1 MSNTHK
7 PNTVFWIIGILALLW
22 NIMGVLAYLA
32 QAYMSEEA
40 LNLLTQSE
48 QDFYNNVPAWV
59 TAAFATAVFT
69 GFLGSIALLMRKK
82 LSIALFTISLICV
95 LAQQVY
101 HFFIQDY
108 ITINGTDIIG
118 PIVIIVISFFLMWYS
133 KAKNTSGMLS

>member
-7 PNTVFWIIGILALLW
+7 PNAVFWIIGILALLW
-22 NIMGVLAYLA
+22 NIMGVMAYLA

-40 LNLLTQSE
+40 LALLPQAE
-48 QDFYNNVPAWV
+48 QDFHNNVPAWV

-69 GFLGSIALLMRKK
+69 GFLGAIALLMRKK
-82 LSIALFTISLICV
+82 LSIALFTISLLCV

-108 ITINGTDIIG
+108 LSLSGTVIVG
-118 PIVIIVISFFLMWYS
+118 PIAIIIISFFLMWYS
-133 KAKNTSGMLS
+133 QAKNASGMLS

>member
-59 TAAFATAVFT
+59 TAAFASAVFT